1 MAPSLQPY
9 VSQVLSSQ
17 LQWIPQGE
25 QAERFRDAPIRP
37 VHDDILLAKL
47 KPGQEIELEAW
58 CEKGVGWTHRN
69 TALTLPLPLRLR
81 LRLRPRP
88 RLILSLSL

>member
-1 MAPSLQPY
+1 MLSPQLQCTYYLTVCLLSTYY
-9 VSQVLSSQ
+9 VQVLSSQ

-25 QAERFRDAPIRP
+25 QAERFRDHPIRP

-58 CEKGVGWTHRN
+58 CEKGVRCHLVIT
-69 TALTLPLPLRLR
+69 PKV
-81 LRLRPRP
+81 
-88 RLILSLSL
+88 S

>member
-1 MAPSLQPY
+1 M
-9 VSQVLSSQ
+9 SQVLSSQ

-58 CEKGVGWTHRN
+58 CEKGVGWTHRT
-69 TALTLPLPLRLR
+69 TALTLPLPLRLP
-81 LRLRPRP
+81 LRLPLP
-88 RLILSLSL
+88 LPLPLPLTLGHDDDG

>member
-25 QAERFRDAPIRP
+25 QAEVFRDAPIRP
-37 VHDDILLAKL
+37 VHPDILLAKL

-58 CEKGVGWTHRN
+58 CEKGVGKTHR
-69 TALTLPLPLRLR
+69 TIALPPPPIIRT
-81 LRLRPRP
+81 
-88 RLILSLSL
+88 